1 MSMPEL
7 KNSEVSREKAVTD
20 VIESIALEQSA
31 LSHILNAEGQKLQKI
46 ISLSTVPDDVA
57 VILSANKT
65 VKKMVNTITRL
76 EILLQIKLELFEDCL
91 YEEDE

>member
-7 KNSEVSREKAVTD
+7 KNSEVSREQAVTD
-20 VIESIALEQSA
+20 VIESMALEQSA
-31 LSHILNAEGQKLQKI
+31 LSHILNAEGEKLQKI
-46 ISLSTVPDDVA
+46 ISLSMVPDDVA

-91 YEEDE
+91 CEEDE